1 MLSLTLLCDVDKGL
15 AQSGEQYTE
24 AVECLRSRYDRPRLV
39 HQMHVRKIMDIP
51 HWDSTE
57 NMTAIRDRVALLMKG
72 CKCKTGCTTGRCG
85 CHKKG
90 QACSE
95 GCTCMHC
102 KNMSHCVLNEEMDE
116 TLSREQTIDD
126 EFLDFVMES
135 EDERD
140 STYDDSESDD
150 SLYI

>member
-1 MLSLTLLCDVDKGL
+1 
-15 AQSGEQYTE
+15 
-24 AVECLRSRYDRPRLV
+24 
-39 HQMHVRKIMDIP
+39 
-51 HWDSTE
+51 
-57 NMTAIRDRVALLMKG
+57 
-72 CKCKTGCTTGRCG
+72 
-85 CHKKG
+85 
-90 QACSE
+90 
-95 GCTCMHC
+95 MHC